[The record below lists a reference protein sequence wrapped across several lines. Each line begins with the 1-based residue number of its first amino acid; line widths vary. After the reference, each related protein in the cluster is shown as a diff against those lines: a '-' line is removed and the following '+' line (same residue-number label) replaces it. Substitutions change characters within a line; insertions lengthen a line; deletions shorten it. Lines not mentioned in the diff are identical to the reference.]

1 MNEHDDFDTITI
13 LENRIKE
20 LENENSALKKQQ
32 LQINNAKELYL
43 KIFEDFPALIWR
55 SGLDK
60 LCNYFNRYWLE
71 FTGRTMEQEYGNGWT
86 EGLHP
91 DDFDFC
97 VQTYLTAFDKREPF
111 LMEYRLKNKEGNY
124 CWIRDY
130 GRPFFDLD
138 NTFLGY
144 IGSCY
149 DITTIRNHEQ
159 QLVELNATKDKLFS
173 IIAHDLRTPF
183 MALINMNEIVSEK
196 IDMHEED
203 SAKKLL
209 EMIHCSSQ
217 QALDLLNNLLQWSR
231 LQAGKIE
238 FKPKQFYLT
247 EIIDNLLI
255 LLKANYIAKNIEITT
270 KLNPDLQLYADKNM
284 IEIIMQNLLS
294 NAIKFTHKGGCIEIS
309 ASKHSDFAE
318 IVVLDNGVGIPA
330 DKKDK
335 LFKIE
340 SNYSSYGTERERGTG
355 LGLILCKDFVEQH
368 NGKIWVESEE
378 NKWSKFSFTI
388 KQ

>member
-130 GRPFFDLD
+130 GRPFYDLD

-238 FKPKQFYLT
+238 FKPIQFYLT
-247 EIIDNLLI
+247 EIVDNLLI
-255 LLKANYIAKNIEITT
+255 LLKTNYIAKNIEIKT

-309 ASKHSDFAE
+309 AFKHSDFAE

-340 SNYSSYGTERERGTG
+340 SNYSSYGTEREKGTG
-355 LGLILCKDFVEQH
+355 LGLIFCKDFVEQH
-368 NGKIWVESEE
+368 SGKIWVESEE